1 MTFAL
6 ECTVKKETEKALLV
20 IDTDSGEEFWLP
32 LSQVEKILR
41 RTDGSA
47 EVTMSDWIAGQK
59 GLA

>member
-1 MTFAL
+1 MSLTL
-6 ECTVKKETEKALLV
+6 PCTIKKETEKALLV
-20 IDTDSGEEFWLP
+20 IDTSSGEEVWLP

-41 RTDGSA
+41 STDGTA

>member
-1 MTFAL
+1 MSLAL
-6 ECTVKKETEKALLV
+6 ECTVERETEKAILV
-20 IDTDSGEEFWLP
+20 VDAETGEKIWLP

-47 EVTMSDWIAGQK
+47 QVTMSDWIAGQK